1 MRPHYQDIHEGCIN
15 GCDST
20 ICEIL
25 GVNISRPS
33 PSSSNTHSSN
43 RNVTSS
49 QNRGKFVFIHMLA
62 LIIDFTY

>member
-1 MRPHYQDIHEGCIN
+1 MRPHYEDTHVGCIN

-25 GVNISRPS
+25 GVNISRPL
-33 PSSSNTHSSN
+33 PSSLNTQSNN

-49 QNRGKFVFIHMLA
+49 QNRGKFLFI
-62 LIIDFTY
+62 IIYLHL